1 MKKTLL
7 SLLCAL
13 ALMTGLLPSAAAL
26 EGESLR
32 AADTLAALG
41 LIQSAETAADYR
53 LDDPAPRAQA
63 AMLLVRLAGNEAAA
77 KGAADTLAA
86 LGLIQSAETAA
97 DYRLDDPAPRAQA
110 AMLLVRLAGNEAAAK
125 GSHVTR
131 YRDTDS
137 WSAPYVA
144 WAAREGWVTGVSDL
158 AFYPNRTV
166 TANAWCAMLLR
177 MLGYSDQDGDF
188 AVEDAAAF
196 AQRIGLLSRSLSGPL
211 TRGEVFETM
220 AEALPFP
227 HPEGGTVLE
236 HLVSAG
242 VCSRSAANALGL
254 LDRALTAREIADRH
268 SAAVFRL
275 DLYKT
280 QKEVREETPAANAT
294 GFFISADGLAVT
306 NYHSIEK
313 GIQARVT
320 LSTGEV
326 YPLESVL
333 YYDAAIDIAVVR
345 ISRTSTAGKTT
356 SAFACL
362 ELAGAGD
369 VRPGDT
375 VYALGNPLGQGL
387 SVSAGVVSATDRKV
401 EDYALPCIMN
411 TADISRGSSGG
422 AYALGNPLGQGL
434 SVSAG
439 VVSATDRKV
448 EDYALPCIMNTADI
462 SRGSSGG
469 ALLNA
474 HGQVVAVTTGAFT
487 YGNSMYLA
495 VPVDPAMKAD
505 LTAHSW
511 TLEEVTRIE
520 QAKGDR

>member
-7 SLLCAL
+7 SLFCAL
-13 ALMTGLLPSAAAL
+13 ALVTGLLPSAAAL
-26 EGESLR
+26 EGEALR
-32 AADTLAALG
+32 AADTLASLG
-41 LIQSAETAADYR
+41 LIQSAEAAADYR
-53 LDDPAPRAQA
+53 LDDPVSRAQA
-63 AMLLVRLAGNEAAA
+63 AMLLVRLAGDEAAA
-77 KGAADTLAA
+77 K
-86 LGLIQSAETAA
+86 SAN
-97 DYRLDDPAPRAQA
+97 
-110 AMLLVRLAGNEAAAK
+110 V
-125 GSHVTR
+125 VR
-131 YRDTDS
+131 YRDTDP

-144 WAAREGWVTGVSDL
+144 WAAKEGWVTGVSDL

-177 MLGYSDQDGDF
+177 MLGYSDQEGDF
-188 AVEDAAAF
+188 SVEDAAAF
-196 AQRIGLLSRSLSGPL
+196 AQRIGLISRSLSGPL

-220 AEALPFP
+220 AEALAFP
-227 HPEGGTVLE
+227 RSENESVLE

-254 LDRALTAREIADRH
+254 MDRTLTAREIADRR

-280 QKEVREETPAANAT
+280 QTEIREGTPAANAS
-294 GFFISADGLAVT
+294 GFFISPDGLAVT
-306 NYHSIEK
+306 NYHSIED
-313 GIQARVT
+313 GLQALAV

-362 ELAGAGD
+362 ELAGAKE

-375 VYALGNPLGQGL
+375 VYALGNPLGLGL
-387 SVSAGVVSATDRKV
+387 SVSAGVVSATER
-401 EDYALPCIMN
+401 E
-411 TADISRGSSGG
+411 
-422 AYALGNPLGQGL
+422 
-434 SVSAG
+434 
-439 VVSATDRKV
+439 V

-474 HGQVVAVTTGAFT
+474 YGQVVAVPTGAFT

-495 VPVDPAMKAD
+495 VPVDPVMKAD

-511 TLEEVTRIE
+511 TLEEVTRME
-520 QAKGDR
+520 GAKGSP